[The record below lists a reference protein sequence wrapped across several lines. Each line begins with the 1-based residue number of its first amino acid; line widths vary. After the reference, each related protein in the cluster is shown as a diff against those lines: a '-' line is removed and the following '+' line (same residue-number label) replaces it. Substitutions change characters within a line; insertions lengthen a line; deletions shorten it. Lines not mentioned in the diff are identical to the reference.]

1 MSEQKKEEATTE
13 PEAKREGREG
23 VDPESQP
30 GEYFDDMR
38 VNRFTPPPDPP
49 AGREKSSRP

>member
-1 MSEQKKEEATTE
+1 MADEKDRSERDQTI
-13 PEAKREGREG
+13 PEAKRRGRDG

-30 GEYFDDMR
+30 GEFSDEMR

-49 AGREKSSRP
+49 AKDDKRR